1 MAQHFQRRRA
11 IVAPNENA
19 KTKNLLESHA
29 DIVQALEQQLRRPV
43 SLNKLVKESKFTKRE
58 VKAIYRA
65 FKEASPNA
73 LVQRDIIREAF
84 VELFPRG
91 DTEHYADMVFNTFDL
106 DHTGMISFEEFIKS
120 MSTLCRGT
128 LKEKIDWI
136 YKMYDPRNTGVIS
149 WERLFFVITAMDDL
163 IGYDAR
169 PPVTREQRI
178 HHTDEI
184 FNKFDPKKTGLITK
198 DQFTN
203 LCLNDPVI
211 LNSISHLY
219 TVLPSA

>member
-11 IVAPNENA
+11 IVAPSEEL
-19 KTKNLLESHA
+19 KMKNLLESNN

-73 LVQRDIIREAF
+73 LVKRDIIREAF

-106 DHTGMISFEEFIKS
+106 DNTGMITFEEFIKS

-128 LKEKIDWI
+128 LKEKVDWI
-136 YKMYDPRNTGVIS
+136 YKMYDPRNTGQIS

-163 IGYDAR
+163 IGYDAK

-178 HHTDEI
+178 NHTNEI
-184 FNKFDPKKTGLITK
+184 FSRFDPENTGSITK
-198 DQFTN
+198 EQFTN
-203 LCLNDPVI
+203 LCLNDTSI

-219 TVLPSA
+219 TILPTA

>member
-1 MAQHFQRRRA
+1 MAQHFQRRKA
-11 IVAPNENA
+11 IVLPNENL
-19 KTKNLLESHA
+19 KMKNLLEA
-29 DIVQALEQQLRRPV
+29 NTDIVQALDQQLRRPV
-43 SLNKLVKESKFTKRE
+43 SLNKLVNESKFTKRE

-73 LVQRDIIREAF
+73 LIKRDLIREAF

-106 DHTGMISFEEFIKS
+106 DHTGMITFEEFIKS

-149 WERLFFVITAMDDL
+149 WERLFFVITAIDDL
-163 IGYDAR
+163 IGYDAK
-169 PPVTREQRI
+169 PIITREQRI
-178 HHTDEI
+178 NHTNEI
-184 FNKFDPKKTGLITK
+184 FNKFDPNNTGLITK
-198 DQFTN
+198 EQFIK
-203 LCLNDPVI
+203 LCLNDPSI
-211 LNSISHLY
+211 LNSISHLN
-219 TVLPSA
+219 TILPSA

>member
-1 MAQHFQRRRA
+1 MAQHFQRRKA
-11 IVAPNENA
+11 IVSPNEHL
-19 KTKNLLESHA
+19 KMKNLLDIHS
-29 DIVQALEQQLRRPV
+29 DIVQALDQQLRRPV
-43 SLNKLVKESKFTKRE
+43 SLNKLVNESKFTKSE

-73 LVQRDIIREAF
+73 LVKRDIIREAF
-84 VELFPRG
+84 VELFPKG

-106 DHTGMISFEEFIKS
+106 DHTGMITFEEFIKS

-169 PPVTREQRI
+169 PIKTREQKI
-178 HHTDEI
+178 NHTNEI
-184 FNKFDPKKTGLITK
+184 FNKFDPNNTGLITK
-198 DQFTN
+198 EQFTK
-203 LCLNDPVI
+203 LCLNDPNI

-219 TVLPSA
+219 TILPTA